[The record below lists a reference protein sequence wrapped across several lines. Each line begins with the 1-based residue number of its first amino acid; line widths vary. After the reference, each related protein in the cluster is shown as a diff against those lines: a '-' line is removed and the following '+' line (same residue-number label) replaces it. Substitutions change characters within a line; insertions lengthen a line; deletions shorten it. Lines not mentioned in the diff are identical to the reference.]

1 MIKLVCDSISDMP
14 KELIEKYDIDMLPLR
29 VIIEGKEYLA
39 GIEIDND
46 EYYKILKTSETI
58 PTTSQVTYIDFKEKF
73 EEYTTKGIDILYIG
87 GSSKASGTF
96 QSAVMAS
103 RDVSGPGRV
112 HVFDTGLL
120 SVASGLFVMKA
131 AMLKEEGL
139 RIEDIIK
146 ELELLQGKENIAFFV
161 DDLKFL
167 QKGGRISSVK
177 ASIGSLLKIT
187 PILTIKDGLVVQ
199 DGTVRGKKGAFNA
212 LINANGINESVS
224 GKTIFIGYCENEE
237 SAIELEN
244 KIKEIANNNNI
255 YRVKIGAGVSTHSG
269 PSIIGIASI

>member
-1 MIKLVCDSISDMP
+1 MKIVCDSISDIS
-14 KELIEKYDIDMLPLR
+14 KELIEKYDIEMLPLR
-29 VIIEGKEYLA
+29 VIIEGKEYLS

-58 PTTSQVTYIDFKEKF
+58 PTTSQVTYMDFKEKF
-73 EEYTTKGIDILYIG
+73 EMYTSEGIDILYVG

-103 RDVSGPGRV
+103 RDVPGPGRV
-112 HVFDTGLL
+112 YTFDTNSL
-120 SVASGLFVMKA
+120 SVASGLFVLKA

-139 RIEDIIK
+139 RIEDVIK
-146 ELELLQGKENIAFFV
+146 ELELLKGTEKASFFV

-177 ASIGSLLKIT
+177 ANVGSLLKIT
-187 PILTIKDGLVVQ
+187 PILTIKDGLVDK
-199 DGTVRGKKGAFNA
+199 DGTVRGKKNTFNA
-212 LINANGINESVS
+212 LINANNINENTS
-224 GKTIFIGYCENEE
+224 GKTIFIGYCENED

-244 KIKEIANNNNI
+244 KIKEISSNNTI
-255 YRVKIGAGVSTHSG
+255 YKVKIGAGVSTHSG
-269 PSIIGIASI
+269 PSIVGVASI